1 MATMNYVAGKLNS
14 RRKGTFVRVHYVTD
28 LESKMRAGARS
39 FYKVEKE
46 TVCTYKYG
54 CALANVARY
63 KAREEA
69 RVEPKKV
76 VTEWARWT
84 TPNVFKENIK
94 TGRQYLSLIT
104 VPHGNNAKSKYFM
117 TDRETGKRIEVTK
130 EKLQELEL
138 MQPSY
143 WTEKNSETVLIPVE
157 NIIDIY

>member
-28 LESKMRAGARS
+28 LDGKMRAGTRGL
-39 FYKVEKE
+39 FKVEKE

-54 CALANVARY
+54 CALTNVARW

-69 RVEPKKV
+69 RAEPKKV

-104 VPHGNNAKSKYFM
+104 VPHGNNAKSKYFL
-117 TDRETGKRIEVTK
+117 TDLETGKRTEVSK
-130 EKLQELEL
+130 ERLYELDV

-157 NIIDIY
+157 NIIEIY

>member
-28 LESKMRAGARS
+28 LDGKMRAGARGL
-39 FYKVEKE
+39 FKVEKE

-54 CALANVARY
+54 CALANVTRY

-76 VTEWARWT
+76 VAEWARWT

-104 VPHGNNAKSKYFM
+104 VPHGNNTKSKYFL
-117 TDRETGKRIEVTK
+117 TDLETGKRTEITK
-130 EKLQELEL
+130 ERLYELDV

-143 WTEKNSETVLIPVE
+143 WTEKSTETVLIPIE

>member
-1 MATMNYVAGKLNS
+1 MANYEYVAGKLS
-14 RRKGTFVRVHYVTD
+14 KRQKGTFVRVHYVTD

-54 CALANVARY
+54 CALANVQRY
-63 KAREEA
+63 RDRESQ

-76 VTEWARWT
+76 VAEWARWT

-117 TDRETGKRIEVTK
+117 TDLATGKRIEVTK

-138 MQPSY
+138 MRPSY
-143 WTEKNSETVLIPVE
+143 WTEKNSETVLIPIE

>member
-28 LESKMRAGARS
+28 LDGKIRAGARGL
-39 FYKVEKE
+39 FKVEKE

-54 CALANVARY
+54 CALANVARW

-76 VTEWARWT
+76 VAEWARWT

-104 VPHGNNAKSKYFM
+104 VPHGNNTKSKYFL
-117 TDRETGKRIEVTK
+117 TDLETGKRTEVTK
-130 EKLQELEL
+130 ERLYELDI

-143 WTEKNSETVLIPVE
+143 WTEKSSETVLIPVE
-157 NIIDIY
+157 NIIEIY

>member
-1 MATMNYVAGKLNS
+1 MANYEYVANKLS
-14 RRKGTFVRVHYVTD
+14 KRQKGTFVRVHYVTD
-28 LESKMRAGARS
+28 LESKIRVGARS

-54 CALANVARY
+54 CALANVARW
-63 KAREEA
+63 KARQEA

-76 VTEWARWT
+76 VAEWARWT

-104 VPHGNNAKSKYFM
+104 VPHGNNAKSKYFL
-117 TDRETGKRIEVTK
+117 TDLETGKRIEVTK

-143 WTEKNSETVLIPVE
+143 WTEKSSETVLIPVE
-157 NIIDIY
+157 NIIEIY

>member
-1 MATMNYVAGKLNS
+1 MANYEYVANKLS
-14 RRKGTFVRVHYVTD
+14 KRQKGTFVRVHYVTD
-28 LESKMRAGARS
+28 LDGKMRAGARGL
-39 FYKVEKE
+39 FRVEKE

-54 CALANVARY
+54 CALANVARW
-63 KAREEA
+63 KARQEA

-76 VTEWARWT
+76 VAEWARWT

-104 VPHGNNAKSKYFM
+104 VPHGNNAKSKYFL
-117 TDRETGKRIEVTK
+117 TDLETGKRTEVTK
-130 EKLQELEL
+130 ERLYELDV

-157 NIIDIY
+157 NIIEIY

>member
-1 MATMNYVAGKLNS
+1 MATMNYVTGKLNS

-28 LESKMRAGARS
+28 LDGKMRAGARGL
-39 FYKVEKE
+39 FKVEKE

-54 CALANVARY
+54 CALANVARW

-69 RVEPKKV
+69 RVEPKKIV
-76 VTEWARWT
+76 SEWTRWT

-104 VPHGNNAKSKYFM
+104 VPHGNNAKSKYFL
-117 TDRETGKRIEVTK
+117 TDLETGKRTEVSK
-130 EKLQELEL
+130 EKLYELDV

-157 NIIDIY
+157 NIIEIY

>member
-1 MATMNYVAGKLNS
+1 MANYEYVANKLS
-14 RRKGTFVRVHYVTD
+14 KRQKGTFVRVHYVTD
-28 LESKMRAGARS
+28 LDGKIRAGARGL
-39 FYKVEKE
+39 FKVEKE

-54 CALANVARY
+54 CALANVARW
-63 KAREEA
+63 KTREEA

-104 VPHGNNAKSKYFM
+104 VPHGNNAKSKYFL
-117 TDRETGKRIEVTK
+117 TDLETGKRTEVTK
-130 EKLQELEL
+130 ERLYDLDV

-157 NIIDIY
+157 NIIEIY